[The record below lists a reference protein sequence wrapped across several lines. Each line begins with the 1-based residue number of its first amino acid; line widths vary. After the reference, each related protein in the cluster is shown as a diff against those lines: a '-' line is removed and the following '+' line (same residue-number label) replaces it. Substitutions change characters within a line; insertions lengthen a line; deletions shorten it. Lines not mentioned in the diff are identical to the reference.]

1 MSVHVSNEIIKSEW
15 TDYNNHL
22 NMAYYVLIFDVAWEV
37 ILKKFN
43 MGEHSAKTSGM
54 STMVVE
60 TRTTYDS
67 EVKEGDEVEILL
79 TFFDH
84 DKKRIHFKL
93 EMIEKKTKK
102 LSSTIE
108 MLSLFVDLNKRKVS
122 EFDEERIN
130 LMDNFIK
137 ENTGKFKKDNLQ
149 ILNKFELIIRFSFII
164 SNLFEALPPI
174 PKTLFAVWITW
185 VGLFF
190 LKNKSK
196 FLRLVISTFLEEK

>member
-1 MSVHVSNEIIKSEW
+1 MSVHVSNQIIKSEW

-37 ILKKFN
+37 MLKKFN

-60 TRTTYDS
+60 TNTTYDS
-67 EVKEGDEVEILL
+67 EIKEGDEVEIML

-84 DKKRIHFKL
+84 DKKRLHFRM

-108 MLSLFVDLNKRKVS
+108 MLSLHVDLKNRKVA
-122 EFDEERIN
+122 EFDTDRTK
-130 LMDNFIK
+130 LMDDFIN
-137 ENTGKFKKDNLQ
+137 ENNSKFKSDNL
-149 ILNKFELIIRFSFII
+149 KFIG
-164 SNLFEALPPI
+164 
-174 PKTLFAVWITW
+174 K
-185 VGLFF
+185 
-190 LKNKSK
+190 LKK
-196 FLRLVISTFLEEK
+196 